1 MTTLLYSGNLGIG
14 QDLHTVLRAAVCLNG
29 DTDLTVLIVGDGK
42 GLADMRQLVGE
53 LRLGNV
59 EFRPPV
65 PLYGL
70 AALLAAGD
78 IHLICQKPGTEGLL
92 VPSKIYST
100 LAAGRPS
107 LFVGPV
113 DCEVGRIL
121 CDSRSGFIVE
131 PGNVEGA
138 VHALSALACSA
149 ALRREMGDNAREYYK
164 YYFGR
169 KRSVARIIDVIE
181 RVAGNR
187 RKTQVVGQLDNL
199 TVRPSNSQTVQRI
212 MKAQ

>member
-14 QDLHTVLRAAVCLNG
+14 QDLGTILRAVARLNG
-29 DTDLTVLIVGDGK
+29 DTDMSVLIVGGGK
-42 GLADMRQLVGE
+42 GFVDIRRLVGE
-53 LRLGNV
+53 LRLANV

-70 AALLAAGD
+70 PDLLAGGD
-78 IHLICQKPGTEGLL
+78 IHVICQKSGTEGLL

-107 LFVGPV
+107 LFVGPP
-113 DCEVGRIL
+113 DCEVGRIVR
-121 CDSRSGFIVE
+121 DSRSGFVVE
-131 PGNVEGA
+131 PGEVAGA
-138 VHALSALACSA
+138 VNALAALARSA
-149 ALRREMGDNAREYYK
+149 ALRREMGENAREYYE

-181 RVAGNR
+181 RVAGD
-187 RKTQVVGQLDNL
+187 KQ
-199 TVRPSNSQTVQRI
+199 
-212 MKAQ
+212 